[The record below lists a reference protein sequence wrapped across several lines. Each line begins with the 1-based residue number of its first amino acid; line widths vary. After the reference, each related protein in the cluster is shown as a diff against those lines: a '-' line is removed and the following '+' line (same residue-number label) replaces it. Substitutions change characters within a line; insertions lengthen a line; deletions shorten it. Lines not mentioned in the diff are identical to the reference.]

1 MHTSTKE
8 KWNVILW
15 KSTSDIFSP
24 CRQLRAISSIRK
36 PRSSRAVAASCQ
48 RCLRADL
55 ELRAFEWKS
64 SRKWQPLAW
73 EVFSSAGL
81 PLKKAAKSSPAF
93 PLQVPSSSQSKGSLF
108 CQAPSAGEGAR
119 ETQAQLATAQGSWGR
134 GTCPVSPDTK
144 FSYFGS
150 WSPSPIKHVPSYSL
164 PVPTSLG
171 DNERTGKFSHHMGE
185 KFLWRT

>member
-15 KSTSDIFSP
+15 KSTSVIFSP
-24 CRQLRAISSIRK
+24 WGQLRAISSIRK
-36 PRSSRAVAASCQ
+36 PRSSRAVA
-48 RCLRADL
+48 
-55 ELRAFEWKS
+55 ELRAFEWKP

-93 PLQVPSSSQSKGSLF
+93 PLQVSSSSQSKGSLF

-119 ETQAQLATAQGSWGR
+119 ETQAQLATAQSSWGR
-134 GTCPVSPDTK
+134 GICPVSPDTK